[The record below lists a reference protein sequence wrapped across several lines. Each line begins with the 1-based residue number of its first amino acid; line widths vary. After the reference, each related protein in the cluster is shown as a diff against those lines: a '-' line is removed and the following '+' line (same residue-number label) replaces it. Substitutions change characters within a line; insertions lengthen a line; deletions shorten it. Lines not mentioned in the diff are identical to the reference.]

1 MGTVLDLGT
10 GVGPAS
16 RELGHP
22 VITAG
27 WERLFLSQE
36 HFGIWDIFLL
46 LGSVQAGRE
55 LSEHTAPRTAEQ
67 PGTSL
72 HSAPPGPSAPP
83 RKKLPHKLALE
94 LIQSACIHKCRG
106 QTHTYIPVNIPGTP
120 SSL

>member
-10 GVGPAS
+10 RVGPAS

-46 LGSVQAGRE
+46 LGSAQPGRE
-55 LSEHTAPRTAEQ
+55 FSEHAAPSTVEQ
-67 PGTSL
+67 AGTSL
-72 HSAPPGPSAPP
+72 QPAPQDHLHLQNKAPP
-83 RKKLPHKLALE
+83 
-94 LIQSACIHKCRG
+94 
-106 QTHTYIPVNIPGTP
+106 
-120 SSL
+120 